1 MKDRRERKKK
11 ILSVRLTEPELQELN
26 QLMKANHLSA
36 SDLLR
41 EALLAFFQQS
51 PRTGSN
57 AGVTARAA

>member
-11 ILSVRLTEPELQELN
+11 ILSVRLTEPELQEMN
-26 QLMKANHLSA
+26 QLMAANQLSA

-41 EALLAFFQQS
+41 EALLAFSQQS

>member
-51 PRTGSN
+51 PRTSSN

>member
-26 QLMKANHLSA
+26 QLMKANRLSA

-51 PRTGSN
+51 PRTSGN
-57 AGVTARAA
+57 VGITARAA

>member
-1 MKDRRERKKK
+1 MKDRRERKRK
-11 ILSVRLTEPELQELN
+11 ILSVRLTEPELEEMN
-26 QLMKANHLSA
+26 QLMAANRLSA

-51 PRTGSN
+51 PRTSGY

>member
-51 PRTGSN
+51 PRTSGN

>member
-26 QLMKANHLSA
+26 QLMQANHLSA

-51 PRTGSN
+51 PRTSDN